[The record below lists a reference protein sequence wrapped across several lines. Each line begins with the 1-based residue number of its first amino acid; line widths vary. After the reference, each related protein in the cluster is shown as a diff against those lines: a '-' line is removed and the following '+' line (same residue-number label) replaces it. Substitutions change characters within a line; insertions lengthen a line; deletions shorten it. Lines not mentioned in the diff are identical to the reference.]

1 MRRRSYDEASLA
13 GVERVDVVVS
23 PCVNQN
29 LSGFPLVLGNDNI
42 ERLCRRLRPR
52 VLLPLTNAEF
62 ESEGA
67 LSGAIRQVGSVQEA
81 ERRLPAAG
89 LADVLL
95 KVPAPPGESL
105 CVQL

>member
-1 MRRRSYDEASLA
+1 MDA
-13 GVERVDVVVS
+13 VDVVVS

-42 ERLCRRLRPR
+42 ERLCRRLRPA
-52 VLLPLTNAEF
+52 VLVPLTNAEF

-67 LSGAIRQVGSVQEA
+67 LSGAIKQVGSMQEA
-81 ERRLPAAG
+81 EKRAG

-95 KVPAPPGESL
+95 KVPAPPGEPMR
-105 CVQL
+105 VQL